1 MWAYAGTV
9 RAVLY
14 VKTKPA
20 TLRRLKLPGGRM
32 IDFTEAHPGIAVVK
46 LEGRGPLNLLGEKA
60 FLTLKAELDRL
71 EPDRSVRAI
80 ILTGS
85 GDRALSAGVD
95 LHQMKNLNS
104 ADAEA
109 FITLLHRPARKLLTM
124 SLPAIAAIR
133 GPCLGGALELVLA
146 CDIRIATEDAVLGL
160 PEVRVGIPSVI
171 EASLLPP
178 TIGLGRARRLLL
190 TGDTVDASE
199 ALAMGLVDRVVP
211 AETLMDTAFEVAN
224 GFLGMS
230 RDVLAS
236 QKDIVAKWLELG
248 EEASAEFTIKE
259 FARIFTT
266 PIPHEG
272 MTAFLEKRA
281 PDFGGR

>member
-1 MWAYAGTV
+1 
-9 RAVLY
+9 
-14 VKTKPA
+14 
-20 TLRRLKLPGGRM
+20 
-32 IDFTEAHPGIAVVK
+32 
-46 LEGRGPLNLLGEKA
+46 LGKETFLA
-60 FLTLKAELDRL
+60 FQAELDRL
-71 EPDRSVRAI
+71 DQDRNVRAV

-85 GDRALSAGVD
+85 GDRAFSAGVD
-95 LHQMKNLNS
+95 LHQMKDLDP

-109 FITLLHRPARKLLTM
+109 FITALHGPARKLLTM
-124 SLPAIAAIR
+124 AVPAIAAIR

-190 TGDTVDASE
+190 TGETVDASE
-199 ALAMGLVDRVVP
+199 ALAMGLVDLVVS
-211 AETLMDTAFEVAN
+211 AGSLMQEAHEMA
-224 GFLGMS
+224 GRFLGMS

-259 FARIFTT
+259 FARIFNTGA
-266 PIPHEG
+266 PHEG
-272 MTAFLEKRA
+272 MSAFLEKRA
-281 PDFGGR
+281 PDFGDG

>member
-1 MWAYAGTV
+1 MTDTNGAQPGV
-9 RAVLY
+9 AV
-14 VKTKPA
+14 T
-20 TLRRLKLPGGRM
+20 
-32 IDFTEAHPGIAVVK
+32 K
-46 LEGRGPLNLLGEKA
+46 LEGRGPLNLLGEKT

-71 EPDRSVRAI
+71 ERDRSVRAV

-85 GDRALSAGVD
+85 GDRAFSAGVD
-95 LHQMKNLNS
+95 LHQMKDLDP
-104 ADAEA
+104 ADAES
-109 FITLLHRPARKLLTM
+109 FITALHGPARKLLTM
-124 SLPAIAAIR
+124 AVPAIAAIR

-146 CDIRIATEDAVLGL
+146 CDIRIAAEDAVLGL

-190 TGDTVDASE
+190 TGETVDASE

-211 AETLMDTAFEVAN
+211 AGSLMDAAHETAN
-224 GFLGMS
+224 QFLGMS

-236 QKDIVAKWLELG
+236 QKNIVAKWLELG
-248 EEASAEFTIKE
+248 EEESAEFTIKE

-266 PIPHEG
+266 PVPHEG
-272 MTAFLEKRA
+272 MSAFLEKRT
-281 PDFGGR
+281 PEFGDR

>member
-1 MWAYAGTV
+1 MTDT
-9 RAVLY
+9 R
-14 VKTKPA
+14 
-20 TLRRLKLPGGRM
+20 
-32 IDFTEAHPGIAVVK
+32 EARPGIVVTK
-46 LEGRGPLNLLGEKA
+46 LEGRGPLNLLGKET
-60 FLTLKAELDRL
+60 FLALQAELDRL
-71 EPDRSVRAI
+71 DQDRNVRVV

-85 GDRALSAGVD
+85 GDRAFSAGVD
-95 LHQMKNLNS
+95 LHQMKDLDP

-109 FITLLHRPARKLLTM
+109 FITALHGPARKLLTM
-124 SLPAIAAIR
+124 AVPAIAAIR

-190 TGDTVDASE
+190 TGETVDASE
-199 ALAMGLVDRVVP
+199 ALAMGLVDLVVP
-211 AETLMDTAFEVAN
+211 AGSLMQESYEMA
-224 GFLGMS
+224 GRFLGMS

-259 FARIFTT
+259 FAHIFNTGA
-266 PIPHEG
+266 PHEG
-272 MTAFLEKRA
+272 MSAFLEKRA
-281 PDFGGR
+281 PDFGDG

>member
-1 MWAYAGTV
+1 MADPTQGQPRIV
-9 RAVLY
+9 E
-14 VKTKPA
+14 
-20 TLRRLKLPGGRM
+20 
-32 IDFTEAHPGIAVVK
+32 IK
-46 LEGRGPLNLLGEKA
+46 LEGRGPLNLLGRET
-60 FLTLKAELDRL
+60 FLKLKADLDRL
-71 EPDRSVRAI
+71 EQDRNVRAI

-85 GDRALSAGVD
+85 GDRAFSAGVD
-95 LHQMKNLNS
+95 LHQMKDLQS
-104 ADAEA
+104 ADAES
-109 FITLLHRPARKLLTM
+109 FIRALHAPARKLLTM
-124 SLPAIAAIR
+124 AVPAIAAIR

-146 CDIRIATEDAVLGL
+146 CDVRIAAEDALLGL
-160 PEVRVGIPSVI
+160 PEVQVGIPSVI

-178 TIGLGRARRLLL
+178 TVGLGRARRLLL

-211 AETLMDTAFEVAN
+211 AESLMATAHETAEK
-224 GFLGMS
+224 FLGMS

-266 PIPHEG
+266 PDPHEG

-281 PDFGGR
+281 PEFGKR

>member
-1 MWAYAGTV
+1 MTDS
-9 RAVLY
+9 
-14 VKTKPA
+14 PDF
-20 TLRRLKLPGGRM
+20 
-32 IDFTEAHPGIAVVK
+32 IDAQPGIVVIK
-46 LEGRGPLNLLGEKA
+46 LEGRGPLNLLGRET
-60 FLTLKAELDRL
+60 FITLKANLDRL
-71 EPDRSVRAI
+71 EQDRSVRAI

-85 GDRALSAGVD
+85 SGRAFSAGVD
-95 LHQMKNLNS
+95 LHQMKDLNS
-104 ADAEA
+104 VDAES
-109 FITLLHRPARKLLTM
+109 FITALHGPARKLLTM
-124 SLPAIAAIR
+124 AVPVVAAIR

-190 TGDTVDASE
+190 TGETVDAE
-199 ALAMGLVDRVVP
+199 DALAMGMVDRVVP
-211 AETLMDTAFEVAN
+211 VDSLMAVAHETAN
-224 GFLGMS
+224 QFLGMS

-248 EEASAEFTIKE
+248 EEESAEYTIKE

-266 PIPHEG
+266 PAPHEG

-281 PDFGGR
+281 PEFGEG